1 MNEQNNI
8 AVIQQA
14 FACFGQGD
22 VPGILNTLANDV
34 RWWVA
39 PVANVPYT
47 GARNGHA
54 GAAEFFALMAQCEDV
69 LQFEPRDFIAQ
80 GDQVVVRAAVLWVLG
95 DLGAR
100 PLDAGLVVQL
110 RVALVLVRQQ
120 RGHAGQPALLVD
132 QSVVVPEARPRG
144 RGEQAH
150 QDERA
155 HTRIA

>member
-22 VPGILNTLANDV
+22 VPGILNTLADDV

-47 GARNGHA
+47 GARSGHA
-54 GAAEFFALMAQCEDV
+54 GAAEFFALLAQCEDV

-80 GDQVVVRAAVLWVLG
+80 GDQVVVRGQYAGRVKETGREFSTYFIHIFTVRDGKIVNFDEYTDTAA
-95 DLGAR
+95 
-100 PLDAGLVVQL
+100 
-110 RVALVLVRQQ
+110 
-120 RGHAGQPALLVD
+120 
-132 QSVVVPEARPRG
+132 
-144 RGEQAH
+144 
-150 QDERA
+150 
-155 HTRIA
+155 IAAAFVKAQTA